1 MLGAQTILTGISAF
15 VARTVV
21 QLGVEITRMHTRSK
35 LSEGIELALS
45 IVGKKITA
53 KDGQAASAEAF

>member
-1 MLGAQTILTGISAF
+1 
-15 VARTVV
+15 VV

-45 IVGKKITA
+45 IVGKKITSS
-53 KDGQAASAEAF
+53 GTGGV